1 MKKRLGRKL
10 LSLIIAGMLFMNL
23 PINVQAA
30 DEITVDFNRFN
41 EPNISWCNS
50 AGEYGSGAKPDNC
63 VFEYVSGGGTINNGY
78 SVALINV
85 TSNANIGQDYGKQL
99 FNSGTIVSTDGCIGY
114 TTNYKKGT
122 IMGGTFL
129 YVTMTG
135 GTIKNAIVK
144 GEIWCDDPGSE
155 YVIENVTLGE
165 GAEISVDG
173 EPVAAGPGTYT
184 VTVEGGVVTVE
195 EETAPE
201 EEPAP
206 GTDNGSNSD
215 SENNDSENN
224 DSENNDSANNDSSN
238 NDSDAKP
245 EKDTNEDKK
254 QEEPQEPKESEEQ
267 IFTRELLTRAATAK
281 AGDIVAIDATL
292 WHSFNANVL
301 KELLS
306 KEEVSYTFYY
316 NYGGECFYIT
326 IPAGAVLEEGCEWY
340 GPLKLNAMFGRTMI
354 DKKELHAAINK

>member
-10 LSLIIAGMLFMNL
+10 LSLVIAGMLFMNL

-30 DEITVDFNRFN
+30 DEITVDFNQFTGDN
-41 EPNISWCNS
+41 WWLDS
-50 AGEYGSGAKPDNC
+50 AGNYGSGEKPDDC
-63 VFEYVSGGGTINNGY
+63 VFYTNSGGGHVNNGY

-85 TSNANIGQDYGKQL
+85 TSNRDIGQDYGKPL
-99 FNSGTIVSTDGCIGY
+99 DNYGTIVSTDECIDY
-114 TTNYKKGT
+114 VTNRKTG
-122 IMGGTFL
+122 IIIGGTFL
-129 YVTMTG
+129 NVTMTG

-144 GEIWCDDPGSE
+144 GEIRCSESNSE
-155 YVIENVTLGE
+155 YDIENVTLE
-165 GAEISVDG
+165 DGAEIKVIKQG
-173 EPVAAGPGTYT
+173 VYEIVAAGPGTYT
-184 VTVEGGVVTVE
+184 VTVEGGAVTVE

-201 EEPAP
+201 ENPTP
-206 GTDNGSNSD
+206 GTDNGSN
-215 SENNDSENN
+215 EN
-224 DSENNDSANNDSSN
+224 
-238 NDSDAKP
+238 
-245 EKDTNEDKK
+245 TK

-267 IFTRELLTRAATAK
+267 IFTRELLMRAATAK
-281 AGDIVAIDATL
+281 AGDTVAIDATL

-306 KEEVSYTFYY
+306 KDGVSYTFYY

-354 DKKELHAAINK
+354 DKKDLHAAINE

>member
-1 MKKRLGRKL
+1 
-10 LSLIIAGMLFMNL
+10 MNL

-30 DEITVDFNRFN
+30 DEITVDFSQFTGNN
-41 EPNISWCNS
+41 WWLDS
-50 AGEYGSGAKPDNC
+50 AGNYGSGAKPDNC
-63 VFEYVSGGGTINNGY
+63 VFEYGSGGGAIKNGY
-78 SVALINV
+78 SVKLINV
-85 TSNANIGQDYGKQL
+85 TSNAAIGQDYGKQL
-99 FNSGTIVSTDGCIGY
+99 YNSGTIVSTDGCIRY

-122 IMGGTFL
+122 IIGGTFL
-129 YVTMTG
+129 NVIMTG

-144 GEIWCDDPGSE
+144 GELRCDDPGSEYVIENVTLEEGAEIQCNASSE

-165 GAEISVDG
+165 GAEIKVIKQG
-173 EPVAAGPGTYT
+173 GYEIVANEPGTYT
-184 VTVEGGVVTVE
+184 VTVQNGEVTVE
-195 EETAPE
+195 KETAPE

-206 GTDNGSNSD
+206 ETDSAPGTDNGSN
-215 SENNDSENN
+215 EN
-224 DSENNDSANNDSSN
+224 A
-238 NDSDAKP
+238 
-245 EKDTNEDKK
+245 K

-267 IFTRELLTRAATAK
+267 IFTRELLMRAATAK
-281 AGDIVAIDATL
+281 AGDTVAIDATL

-306 KEEVSYTFYY
+306 KEGVSYTFYY

-354 DKKELHAAINK
+354 EKKDLHAAINQ